1 MLTPEE
7 NKLVTEIGP
16 DTPMG
21 DLFRRFWV
29 PVFHARELVD
39 PDGAPAR
46 TRLLGEHIVG
56 FRDTSGRL
64 GILEAACPHR
74 GVDLSYG
81 VNEENGLRCGRCGWK
96 FDVEGNVLDM
106 PYESDAESL
115 MKTIKAVAYGV
126 QEWGDLIWAYMGPKE
141 ESPERPEFE
150 WGQLPEDHRYISKFV
165 QECNYLQGL
174 EGGIDSSRISFLYDM
189 LFGDPPT
196 VETTADHLVQGIEGT
211 RKKEKSQSVSIKT
224 TDYGLMVA
232 ASIDEGKETNNWQVN
247 QWMMP
252 FYTTPKPE
260 GDGLLGCL
268 AWVPVDDKNT
278 MVYVITYHP
287 DRPMTEEELE
297 TRKAGGGNHP
307 ELNEGTYK
315 RKRNK
320 ENDYLIERK
329 TSGANPLAT
338 ISNEFEL
345 ALVLEESMGA
355 IVDRT
360 KEQLDPNDIAIM
372 ETRRILMKSA
382 IDLREGTEPAAAHNG
397 AAYNVRASSP
407 VLKRDA
413 SIDQVEDK
421 PIPERE

>member
-21 DLFRRFWV
+21 DLFRRFWI
-29 PVFHARELVD
+29 PAFHARELAA

-74 GVDLSYG
+74 GVDLAFG
-81 VNEENGLRCGRCGWK
+81 INEENGLRCVRCGWK
-96 FDVEGNVLDM
+96 FDVQGNCLEM
-106 PYESDAESL
+106 PYEPDEET
-115 MKTIKAVAYGV
+115 MRKTVKAVAYGV
-126 QEWGDLIWAYMGPKE
+126 QEWGGVVWAYMGPKE

-150 WGQLPEDHRYISKFV
+150 WGQLPEDHRFISKFV

-189 LFGDPPT
+189 LFGDPPS
-196 VETTADHLVQGIEGT
+196 VENTADRLVQGFEGT
-211 RKKEKSQSVSIKT
+211 RKDEKFQSVSIKT
-224 TDYGLMVA
+224 TDYGLLVGA
-232 ASIDEGKETNNWQVN
+232 ATDEGEESNAWQVN
-247 QWMMP
+247 QWLMP

-287 DRPMTEEELE
+287 DRPMTTEEVEK
-297 TRKAGGGNHP
+297 RRAGGGNHP
-307 ELNEGTYK
+307 ELTEGTYK

-338 ISNEFEL
+338 IPNEFEL

-355 IVDRT
+355 VVDRT
-360 KEQLDPNDIAIM
+360 KEQLDPNDVAIM
-372 ETRRILMKSA
+372 AARRKLMQSA

-397 AAYNVRASSP
+397 AAYSVHASAP
-407 VLKRDA
+407 LLKRGV
-413 SIDQVEDK
+413 SIDEVEDN

>member
-1 MLTPEE
+1 VLTPEE

-21 DLFRRFWV
+21 DLFRRFWI
-29 PVFHARELVD
+29 PVFQARELVD
-39 PDGAPAR
+39 PDGPPAR

-81 VNEENGLRCGRCGWK
+81 FNEENGLRCARCGWK
-96 FDVEGNVLDM
+96 FDVEGNCLEM
-106 PYESDAESL
+106 PYEPDEENL
-115 MKTIKAVAYGV
+115 RKTVKAVAYGV
-126 QEWGDLIWAYMGPKE
+126 QEWGGLIWTYMGPKE
-141 ESPERPEFE
+141 EFPERPEFE
-150 WGQLPEDHRYISKFV
+150 WGRLPENHRYISKFV

-196 VETTADHLVQGIEGT
+196 IETTAEHLVHGIEGT
-211 RKKEKSQSVSIKT
+211 QEKTTSQTVSIKAT
-224 TDYGLMVA
+224 EYGLLVG
-232 ASIDEGKETNNWQVN
+232 ASTDEGKETNAWQVN
-247 QWMMP
+247 QWLMP

-287 DRPMTEEELE
+287 DRPMTEEELQ
-297 TRKAGGGNHP
+297 TRKSGGGNHP
-307 ELNEGTYK
+307 ELTEGTYK

-372 ETRRILMKSA
+372 ETRRMLMKSA
-382 IDLREGTEPAAAHNG
+382 IELREGTEPAAAHNG
-397 AAYNVRASSP
+397 TAYNTRASAI
-407 VLKRDA
+407 VLQRDA

-421 PIPERE
+421 SVTEH

>member
-21 DLFRRFWV
+21 ELFRRFWI
-29 PVFHARELVD
+29 PVFHARELTN

-81 VNEENGLRCGRCGWK
+81 LNEENGLRCARCGWK
-96 FDVEGNVLDM
+96 FDVEGNCLEM
-106 PYESDAESL
+106 PMEPDEEEL
-115 MKTIKAVAYGV
+115 KKTIKAVAFGV
-126 QEWGDLIWAYMGPKE
+126 QEWGGLIWAYMGPKE
-141 ESPERPEFE
+141 EFPERPEFE

-189 LFGDPPT
+189 LFGDPPSI
-196 VETTADHLVQGIEGT
+196 ENTADHLVQGIEGS
-211 RKKEKSQSVSIKT
+211 RKGERTQTVAIKT
-224 TDYGLMVA
+224 TDYGLLVG
-232 ASIDEGKETNNWQVN
+232 ASIDEGKENNAWQVN
-247 QWMMP
+247 QWLMP

-287 DRPMTEEELE
+287 ERPMTDEEVE
-297 TRKAGGGNHP
+297 TRRAGGGNHP
-307 ELNEGTYK
+307 ELTEGTYK

-320 ENDYLIERK
+320 DNDYLIERK
-329 TSGANPLAT
+329 TSGVNPLAT

-360 KEQLDPNDIAIM
+360 KEQLDPNDVAIM
-372 ETRRILMKSA
+372 ETRRMLMKSA
-382 IDLREGTEPAAAHNG
+382 IDLREGTEPPAARNG

-407 VLKRDA
+407 TLKRDA
-413 SIDQVEDK
+413 SIDEVADS